1 LQIAHVYELV
11 QVLNFAESLVEV
23 GITTDEIDRLTLVQ
37 QKLAGGG
44 KSAEWDERSDGH
56 WIQ

>member
-1 LQIAHVYELV
+1 M

-37 QKLAGGG
+37 QKLAGV
-44 KSAEWDERSDGH
+44 AEWDERGDSH